1 MKNIVAIGTCDDR
14 WTAEEA
20 PKSFE
25 ALYGFV
31 FSTDE
36 IIRRKALEGSFNH
49 ATMMVEC
56 FKKWQKPHLD
66 NGLEGILDG
75 MYTLP
80 VVFYRLYD
88 LKVGN
93 FYDRDLALK
102 LLEILYLIDKHQFR
116 LRLNYKFNPL
126 STIRI
131 MSLMQELPMH
141 VHYQEVTI

>member
-1 MKNIVAIGTCDDR
+1 MKNIIAIGICDDR
-14 WTAEEA
+14 WITEEA
-20 PKSFE
+20 PKSVE

-36 IIRRKALEGSFNH
+36 IIKRKALEGDCSH
-49 ATMMVEC
+49 ATMMIEC
-56 FKKWQKPHLD
+56 FKKWHIPHPD
-66 NGLEGILDG
+66 GGLEGILDG

-80 VVFYRLYD
+80 VVFYRFYD
-88 LKVGN
+88 LKAGN

-102 LLEILYLIDKHQFR
+102 MLEIFSLLDKHQ
-116 LRLNYKFNPL
+116 LRLQLNYRPSPI

-141 VHYQEVTI
+141 V